1 MSQSSSKPPPPSL
14 ASPFSKHHI
23 ENISDMDVNDILRD
37 LSDVDLI
44 FDNQNKE
51 NPFIKL
57 KKKHNVFQVI
67 VNTDAPFSKY
77 TEKPDKRVTKNDE
90 KPASE
95 HDKYEIILKH
105 NENQIQIAKTEI
117 ENAKDACIAIYEILY
132 NLEGTNNDFYVSP
145 EQFKEDIHTN
155 IEKSMTDTLTATL
168 QDLSSIDPN
177 SKSK

>member
-1 MSQSSSKPPPPSL
+1 
-14 ASPFSKHHI
+14 
-23 ENISDMDVNDILRD
+23 MDVNDILRD

-57 KKKHNVFQVI
+57 KKKHNGFQVI

-95 HDKYEIILKH
+95 LGKYEIILKH
-105 NENQIQIAKTEI
+105 NESQIQIAKTEI
-117 ENAKDACIAIYEILY
+117 ENAKDACIAI
-132 NLEGTNNDFYVSP
+132 
-145 EQFKEDIHTN
+145 
-155 IEKSMTDTLTATL
+155 
-168 QDLSSIDPN
+168 
-177 SKSK
+177 